1 MLWHTV
7 GALKAPGEMQ
17 LEAPQA
23 TGDRANTRGRRKW
36 AISTAKLGLRWA
48 LHIQV
53 EILLRTG
60 VVLPSGKHS
69 NVKPLQLPEH
79 KPWSPISAFLPHY
92 TSFIQ
97 HSLQELDS
105 LSIWSTF
112 TITESK
118 HSPKWLNEE
127 HKAAEFSSWRIF
139 FLLFQTFLC
148 KHFFG
153 AKSIPCKLQKAS
165 HGSCWLKLVINDN
178 LSLITYHFLKARV
191 NQASLVKYNTMKI
204 QKNLPKSYLYFINN
218 NEIHE
223 VKII

>member
-1 MLWHTV
+1 MQGDKCCDTLWEHWEHLEKCTWKPPRPQV
-7 GALKAPGEMQ
+7 TEQTQGDGENEPFQ
-17 LEAPQA
+17 QQSWVW
-23 TGDRANTRGRRKW
+23 G
-36 AISTAKLGLRWA
+36 WA

-127 HKAAEFSSWRIF
+127 HKLQNFLPGEFSS
-139 FLLFQTFLC
+139 C
-148 KHFFG
+148 CSKHFC
-153 AKSIPCKLQKAS
+153 ASISLEQSQS
-165 HGSCWLKLVINDN
+165 HANSRKHHMDPVDWNW
-178 LSLITYHFLKARV
+178 SLMTTFHL
-191 NQASLVKYNTMKI
+191 
-204 QKNLPKSYLYFINN
+204 
-218 NEIHE
+218 
-223 VKII
+223 